1 MSSRTLRPKALFLAT
16 LVGLLVGG
24 LAFLAWQHLYPVSA
38 GDGWSYRVFHDDLRL
53 VSALAK
59 DARGDLYVTQEMK
72 SGNGLLFRLAS
83 DGTRQEVVGKLSK
96 PDGLV
101 AWLNGIAISQEE
113 GEQPVLWLHDGHV
126 ETLFTGR
133 SIEGLASD
141 GQALY
146 AIEDRPGDGRLLR
159 YDALSKQVT
168 VLRTGLREGEG
179 VALCPNGELY
189 YAEKGHRW
197 IKRWRPQG
205 DDQIVLGGLNAPGF
219 IACNEDG
226 LWIAED
232 ATHRARLLLLDKDG
246 VLHTVLSH
254 LRSAQTLL
262 PLAPD
267 RFLLAEQG
275 RGRLLEITRQAKAAR

>member
-1 MSSRTLRPKALFLAT
+1 MTFHARRPPARLLAT
-16 LVGLLVGG
+16 LIGLLVSG

-38 GDGWSYRVFHDDLRL
+38 GEGWSYRVYLDEVRL
-53 VSALAK
+53 VSALAR
-59 DARGDLYVTQEMK
+59 DTRGDLYVTQEMK
-72 SGNGLLFRLAS
+72 AGNGLLFRLGS
-83 DGTRQEVVGKLSK
+83 DGTRQQVVGKLSK
-96 PDGLV
+96 PDGLA
-101 AWLNGIAISQEE
+101 AWREGVAISQEE
-113 GEQPVLWLHDGHV
+113 GEQPVLWLRDGRT

-133 SIEGLASD
+133 SVEGLASD

-159 YDALSKQVT
+159 YDALTKQVT
-168 VLRTGLREGEG
+168 VLREGLLEGEG

-205 DDQIVLGGLNAPGF
+205 DDQIVLDGLNAPGF
-219 IACNEDG
+219 IACTEDG
-226 LWIAED
+226 LWVAED
-232 ATHRARLLLLDKDG
+232 ATHRARLLLLDKGG

-262 PLAPD
+262 ALEPG

-275 RGRLLEITRQAKAAR
+275 RGRILEITRQAKATR